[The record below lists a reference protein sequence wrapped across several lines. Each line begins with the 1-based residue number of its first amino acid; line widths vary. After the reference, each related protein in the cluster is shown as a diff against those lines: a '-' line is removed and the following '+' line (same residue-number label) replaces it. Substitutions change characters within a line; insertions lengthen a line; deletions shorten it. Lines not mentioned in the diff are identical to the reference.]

1 MKARII
7 SYLRF
12 QCQAKHLHGI
22 HSPFVY
28 NLLESAFNNVTENNP
43 KTVHFPALQSAERQN
58 RKDKKRVH
66 FLSNIVTETSTLRHK
81 IVSAEQVGKI
91 PKNEGSSLINDCDVL
106 FLTDLRCNE
115 KVFALWEELY
125 SLPQVTLAIDCWH
138 DGILFLNRPMEKQYF
153 KIRI

>member
-1 MKARII
+1 MKARIF
-7 SYLRF
+7 SYIRF

-43 KTVHFPALQSAERQN
+43 EIVHFPALQSAERQN
-58 RKDKKRVH
+58 KRDKKRAR

-81 IVSAEQVGKI
+81 IVSAKQVEETPEK
-91 PKNEGSSLINDCDVL
+91 EVRSLINGCDVL

-115 KVFALWEELY
+115 KVFSIWEELY